1 MDREYKDTEY
11 KEVEVLTNEVD
22 TPNIHTA
29 NVPKRINVCGF
40 EPEMWKKQYPGLKT
54 DYFSNIQEYCQ
65 EKNIDENK
73 INKEVLNLAIEVAQQ
88 VHSTGVENDK
98 ENGITKRTTAFI
110 KYFEDGFEP
119 NTIGQENSGL
129 STPVAHS
136 TGVENWIK
144 KMESQKELPDMVE
157 EFIVARKTFW
167 ELTGLSVNSQKDFLA
182 FLQWLIIRGSK
193 HKRGKGRMVI
203 IVKCR

>member
-40 EPEMWKKQYPGLKT
+40 DPEMWKKQYPGLKT

-88 VHSTGVENDK
+88 VHSTGVENWIKKMESQK
-98 ENGITKRTTAFI
+98 ELPFI

-129 STPVAHS
+129 STPVA
-136 TGVENWIK
+136 
-144 KMESQKELPDMVE
+144 DMVE